1 MAPAAAWAS
10 MIEFRSV
17 SKHYRG
23 ATRPAVDQLSF
34 EVPGGEICVFV
45 GPSGCGKTTTM
56 RMVNRLIEPTSGEIR
71 IDGRPNTAIDPV
83 ELRRGIGYVIQQV
96 GLFPHRTVADN
107 IATVPGLLAWDRRRI
122 TQRVDE
128 LLALVGLEPELYR
141 ERYPAEL
148 SGGQQQRVGVA
159 RAMAADPPVM
169 LMDEPFGAV
178 DPIARDRLQNE
189 FLQIQARVRKTI
201 IFVTHDVDEAIKMGD
216 RIAILDQG
224 GRLAQFD
231 TPERLLTAPA
241 SPFVASFVGADRAI
255 KRLSL
260 SQVRDLPLEAPDG
273 TRSPE
278 IQADLSVRDALSLLL
293 GSGSDRGVVVSP
305 HDRQPLGT
313 LRLEHIRG
321 LFRQPAAEVEAA
333 HG

>member
-159 RAMAADPPVM
+159 RAMAADPPLM

-231 TPERLLTAPA
+231 TPERLLTTPA